1 MMEVLYTKE
10 HEWIRIDGSTGVIGI
25 TEYAVGQLGDIT
37 FVELPPLGKEVKQF
51 QVLAGIESVKAASD
65 IYAPLAGKVIA
76 VNEALDSHP
85 EIINE
90 SPEDKGWLAEIE
102 VTDPKGIEKLLNRR
116 EYDDYVQ
123 GLS

>member
-1 MMEVLYTKE
+1 MEVLYTKE

-25 TEYAVGQLGDIT
+25 TEYAVSQLGDIT
-37 FVELPPLGKEVKQF
+37 FVELPPLGKDMQQF
-51 QVLAGIESVKAASD
+51 QVLSGIESVKAASD

-76 VNEALDSHP
+76 VNDTLDSRP

-102 VTDPKGIEKLLNRR
+102 ITDPKGVEKLLTRPQY
-116 EYDDYVQ
+116 EDYLQ

>member
-1 MMEVLYTKE
+1 MEVLYTKE

-25 TEYAVGQLGDIT
+25 TEYAVSQLGDIT
-37 FVELPPLGKEVKQF
+37 FVELPPLGKDVQQF
-51 QVLAGIESVKAASD
+51 QVLSGIESVKAASD

-76 VNEALDSHP
+76 VNDTLDSRP

-102 VTDPKGIEKLLNRR
+102 ITDPKGVEKLLTRPQY
-116 EYDDYVQ
+116 EDYLQ

>member
-1 MMEVLYTKE
+1 MEVLYTKE
-10 HEWIRIDGSTGVIGI
+10 HEWIRIDGSTAVIGI
-25 TEYAVGQLGDIT
+25 TEYAVSQLGDIT
-37 FVELPPLGKEVKQF
+37 FVELPPLGKDMQQF
-51 QVLAGIESVKAASD
+51 QVLSGIESVKAASD

-76 VNEALDSHP
+76 VNDTLDSRP

-102 VTDPKGIEKLLNRR
+102 ITDPKGVEKLLTRPQY
-116 EYDDYVQ
+116 EDYLQ